1 MRIEINEDLRF
12 KMSEIAIEVMEDH
25 KKTNAWVNNLTL
37 EGIARM
43 LELLKPE
50 ASKNPNIKLF
60 INDVSAEILLIVKRM
75 LNHTKR
81 DSDAYE
87 VECAMKNL
95 MALIADGYLNEIYYF
110 GGKRIIKR
118 VYDKKYGTY
127 ITN

>member
-1 MRIEINEDLRF
+1 MRIEINEDLRT
-12 KMSEIAIEVMEDH
+12 KLSEIAIEVMDDH
-25 KKTNAWVNNLTL
+25 KKTEKWVNSLTL

-50 ASKNPNIKLF
+50 AFKNQNLKFF
-60 INDVSAEILLIVKRM
+60 INDMSGEIVLIVKRM
-75 LNHTKR
+75 LNHSTR
-81 DSDAYE
+81 QSDAYE

-110 GGKRIIKR
+110 GGKEIIRRK
-118 VYDKKYGTY
+118 YDKKYGAY